1 MKLSL
6 QDIQW
11 HLGLHVPDDGLR
23 LHPDDAFLYTRLL
36 SLLGKCMSVEAIA
49 ADDSARLHKG
59 LRAARGP
66 NRQCDAQRRRPR
78 AHARRSA
85 TDGRVRLRAGGRAR
99 ATETTMTCFEISAK
113 VYRADAPH
121 LSDALATLYGSPTR
135 LRCLCRDGGVEMGIA
150 KRGSSY
156 VVKQLSGYGAQHMF
170 DCEFYEPPMDPPW
183 EPR

>member
-1 MKLSL
+1 MKLAL

-11 HLGLHVPDDGLR
+11 HLGLHVPVDGLS

-49 ADDSARLHKG
+49 ADDLARPHEG
-59 LRAARGP
+59 CVRPRGP
-66 NRQCDAQRRRPR
+66 NRQCGAQRRRPR
-78 AHARRSA
+78 APARQSA
-85 TDGRVRLRAGGRAR
+85 TDGRARLRAGGRAR
-99 ATETTMTCFEISAK
+99 ATETTMTCFKIAAK

-121 LSDALATLYGSPTR
+121 LSDALATLYGSATR
-135 LRCLCRDGGVEMGIA
+135 LRSLCRDCGVEMGIA

-156 VVKQLSGYGAQHMF
+156 VVKQLSGYCAQHMF